1 MRALPA
7 SVLVALAA
15 SALLPPSAAAC
26 SCAPIEPRERL
37 AAGDRAFTGRV
48 ISRRKNDS
56 TPRLRGDETF
66 TYVFRVGHSFN
77 RRHRKRL
84 RLTAGFESAACGVLF
99 RKGERVGAFVYRSG
113 DELTT
118 NLCSIADPDELIRAG
133 RQAGP
138 LRARPQRVKLRDAH
152 QAGDGR
158 PGRCRFDGGARHVAG
173 I

>member
-1 MRALPA
+1 MRVLPA

-15 SALLPPSAAAC
+15 SALLPASASAC
-26 SCAPIEPRERL
+26 SCAPIEPGERL
-37 AAGDRAFTGRV
+37 ADGDPAFTGRV
-48 ISRRKNDS
+48 ISRRRNDS

-84 RLTAGFESAACGVLF
+84 RLTAGSQSAACGVLF
-99 RKGERVGAFVYRSG
+99 RKGERVGAFVYRNG
-113 DELTT
+113 GQLTT

-138 LRARPQRVKLRDAH
+138 LRARPQRVKLREGAH
-152 QAGDGR
+152 GGR
-158 PGRCRFDGGARHVAG
+158 RRDQCRGHAPG
-173 I
+173 